1 MTTTPRPRAP
11 RPQTILEVIRS
22 SWVTPHLVRLTLG
35 GPGFAD
41 FQPKDATDSYVK
53 IYFAKPELGLE
64 PPYDIAAL
72 RDTLAPDD
80 LPVTR
85 TYTVRRVDL
94 AAGTIDIDFVVHGSE
109 GLAGPW
115 AAAAKPGDRVVFGGP
130 GGAYRPDP
138 TADWHLFAGDES
150 AIPAIAAALEALPA
164 DAKGLAFLEIG
175 GRDDLVD
182 LDHPAGV
189 QLIWVGRAA
198 RDETTAT
205 LLATAITAHP
215 WPEGRVQVFAHGER
229 ESMKALREVFLTQR
243 GLDRTQLSLSG
254 YWAFGRTED
263 RFQAEKREPIGVV
276 LPSA

>member
-11 RPQTILEVIRS
+11 RPQIILEVVRS

-53 IYFAKPELGLE
+53 ISFAKPELGLE
-64 PPYDIAAL
+64 PPYDLAAL
-72 RDTLAPDD
+72 RETLAPAD

-85 TYTVRRVDL
+85 TYTVRRVDQ
-94 AAGTIDIDFVVHGSE
+94 AAGAMDIDFVVHGVE
-109 GLAGPW
+109 GIAGPW
-115 AAAAKPGDRVVFGGP
+115 AAAAQPGDRVVLAGP

-198 RDETTAT
+198 RDESTAA
-205 LLATAITAHP
+205 LLATAISGHP
-215 WPEGRVQVFAHGER
+215 WPDGRVQVFAHGER

-243 GLDRTQLSLSG
+243 GLDRSQLSLSG
-254 YWAFGRTED
+254 YWAYGRTED

-276 LPSA
+276 LPTS